1 MLAAYSLVKVIE
13 SELQAYV
20 SATKGRVVHMLYF
33 FSFVL
38 SFSLSLPVSSLFLAL
53 IEIISL
59 SLSLSLS
66 LSIVTHSHCFN
77 MVCVSACRDR

>member
-38 SFSLSLPVSSLFLAL
+38 SFSLSLPVPSLFLAL

-66 LSIVTHSHCFN
+66 LNCHSQPLLQN
-77 MVCVSACRDR
+77 GMCVGVQR

>member
-59 SLSLSLS
+59 SLS
-66 LSIVTHSHCFN
+66 IVTHSHCFN
-77 MVCVSACRDR
+77 MVCVSACRDRQRH